1 MGEYPRLATPLC
13 PHGNGVTRE
22 VIKTIETN
30 DDGTFSI
37 ELEEGIS
44 YDLVITKTGYLTYT
58 ITHIELETGIAI
70 ELEEIELVA
79 GNVIGDGEIELDD
92 LVLMNDNYGI
102 IITEENALRKAKY
115 DLNEDGIVD
124 LKDREILM
132 KNYGKVAEN
141 VQWKK

>member
-1 MGEYPRLATPLC
+1 M
-13 PHGNGVTRE
+13 
-22 VIKTIETN
+22 
-30 DDGTFSI
+30 
-37 ELEEGIS
+37 
-44 YDLVITKTGYLTYT
+44 
-58 ITHIELETGIAI
+58 
-70 ELEEIELVA
+70 EEIELVA